1 MGKCRKEG
9 CHCTK
14 YIAPNPGGAI
24 WSKLTGGAAL
34 GCCNCGHHVN
44 FHE

>member
-9 CHCTK
+9 CDCTK
-14 YIAPNPGGAI
+14 YIPPNPGGAL

-34 GCCNCGHHVN
+34 RCCNCIHHVY
-44 FHE
+44 FHD